1 MNLNHNLGRNYC
13 DCHLLV
19 VEIRNRFLA
28 SEMLCHTAEVFGKK
42 HLKFQFGPK
51 HNSTE
56 VIAWNGEKWFE
67 WMGNKADLAISPT
80 VYGKNIREQRIQY
93 QAVGIKPTK

>member
-1 MNLNHNLGRNYC
+1 MIIRGC
-13 DCHLLV
+13 D
-19 VEIRNRFLA
+19 
-28 SEMLCHTAEVFGKK
+28 SEGFFSFKK

-56 VIAWNGEKWFE
+56 VIAWNGEKWFD
-67 WMGNKADLAISPT
+67 WMGNKADLALSPT
-80 VYGKNIREQRIQY
+80 VYGRNIREQKIQY

>member
-1 MNLNHNLGRNYC
+1 MPHN
-13 DCHLLV
+13 
-19 VEIRNRFLA
+19 
-28 SEMLCHTAEVFGKK
+28 AEVFGKK

-80 VYGKNIREQRIQY
+80 VYGRNISEQKIQY